1 MPNGIPTVDNA
12 IDTGILTDRI
22 ANLELYIS
30 QTLVPALNSG
40 QVPTGS
46 IMPWAANSN
55 LPTGFLLCNGASVS
69 RTTYAALFDVIGTA
83 FGTASGSTFN
93 LPDFQ
98 GRFLRGRDNS
108 AGRDPEA
115 ASRTA
120 QNTGGATGDN
130 VGSVQSA
137 NISKHSHHSPVVN
150 SSSLSSSTNMAL
162 MNGTSSP
169 AADNGIFGT
178 STYQPSS
185 SGTYNGSHLFSTF
198 TKMTG
203 SLPFGASFIH
213 TGTQINETS
222 ETSGDTHP
230 KNSYVNFI
238 IKYTANVSL

>member
-12 IDTGILTDRI
+12 IDTGVLVDRV

-46 IMPWAANSN
+46 IMPWGANGS

-83 FGTASGSTFN
+83 FGTASGTTFN

-108 AGRDPEA
+108 AGRDPDA

-130 VGSVQSA
+130 VGSVQGA
-137 NISKHSHHSPVVN
+137 NISQHSHHSPVMNAPSN
-150 SSSLSSSTNMAL
+150 SGSNNIAVL
-162 MNGTSSP
+162 NGYSSP
-169 AADNGIFGT
+169 TSDNGIFGT

-185 SGTYNGSHLFSTF
+185 SGNYNATVTYSNLSRL
-198 TKMTG
+198 TG
-203 SLPFGASFIH
+203 SLPLAVSLIH
-213 TGTQINETS
+213 TGKQINETS
-222 ETSGDTHP
+222 ESSGDTRP

>member
-12 IDTGILTDRI
+12 IDTGILIDRV

-46 IMPWAANSN
+46 IMPWAANGN

-69 RTTYAALFDVIGTA
+69 RTTYSDLFNVIGTA
-83 FGTASGSTFN
+83 FGTASGTTFN

-108 AGRDPEA
+108 AGRDDTA

-120 QNTGGATGDN
+120 QSTGGATGDN
-130 VGSVQSA
+130 VGSVQ
-137 NISKHSHHSPVVN
+137 NDFVYDHSHTTPIVYSASASATNNIILVNGQSTPIAEPGRFSTGAYN
-150 SSSLSSSTNMAL
+150 SSGNAKSNAIYSPTKVNYDGQAISFVNTGVTPKEISRTN
-162 MNGTSSP
+162 
-169 AADNGIFGT
+169 
-178 STYQPSS
+178 
-185 SGTYNGSHLFSTF
+185 
-198 TKMTG
+198 
-203 SLPFGASFIH
+203 
-213 TGTQINETS
+213 
-222 ETSGDTHP
+222 GDTHP

>member
-12 IDTGILTDRI
+12 IDTGILIDRV

-46 IMPWAANSN
+46 IMPWSANGS

-69 RTTYAALFDVIGTA
+69 RTTYADLFNVIGTA
-83 FGTASGSTFN
+83 FGTASGTTFN

-108 AGRDPEA
+108 AGRDPDA

-130 VGSVQSA
+130 VGSVQ
-137 NISKHSHHSPVVN
+137 
-150 SSSLSSSTNMAL
+150 
-162 MNGTSSP
+162 
-169 AADNGIFGT
+169 GT
-178 STYQPSS
+178 STESHKHVTANVSAGAADAQLYFTINNTWPHGTTTVNSQTLNAVARGSTTTGNYAFLNTGDVNS
-185 SGTYNGSHLFSTF
+185 QSGESR
-198 TKMTG
+198 
-203 SLPFGASFIH
+203 PV
-213 TGTQINETS
+213 
-222 ETSGDTHP
+222 
-230 KNSYVNFI
+230 NSYVNFI

>member
-12 IDTGILTDRI
+12 IDTGILIDRV

-46 IMPWAANSN
+46 IMPWAANGN

-69 RTTYAALFDVIGTA
+69 RTTYSALFDVIGTA
-83 FGTASGSTFN
+83 FGTASGTTFN

-108 AGRDPEA
+108 AGRDPDA

-130 VGSVQSA
+130 VGSVQETRTQEH
-137 NISKHSHHSPVVN
+137 KHVSPVVVRGSIDGN
-150 SSSLSSSTNMAL
+150 LYHVGGEWPHGSSTVSGQSYNYVGRA
-162 MNGTSSP
+162 GTS
-169 AADNGIFGT
+169 A
-178 STYQPSS
+178 ST
-185 SGTYNGSHLFSTF
+185 G
-198 TKMTG
+198 
-203 SLPFGASFIH
+203 PFWH
-213 TGTQINETS
+213 
-222 ETSGDTHP
+222 TSGIIDTSQESRP
-230 KNSYVNFI
+230 INSYVNFI

>member
-12 IDTGILTDRI
+12 IDTGILIDRV

-46 IMPWAANSN
+46 IMPWAANGN
-55 LPTGFLLCNGASVS
+55 LPTGFLRCNGASVS
-69 RTTYAALFDVIGTA
+69 RTTYADLFNVIGTA
-83 FGTASGSTFN
+83 FGTASGTTFN

-108 AGRDPEA
+108 AGRDPDA

-130 VGSVQSA
+130 VGSVQGDELKTHRH
-137 NISKHSHHSPVVN
+137 I
-150 SSSLSSSTNMAL
+150 
-162 MNGTSSP
+162 GTTI
-169 AADNGIFGT
+169 N
-178 STYQPSS
+178 
-185 SGTYNGSHLFSTF
+185 
-198 TKMTG
+198 TG
-203 SLPFGASFIH
+203 SADGNLYHPDGSLWPYSFSSVSGQRPKVVVSTATGSVGAYGF
-213 TGTQINETS
+213 NNTS
-222 ETSGDTHP
+222 DPISESGESRP
-230 KNSYVNFI
+230 VNSYVNFI

>member
-12 IDTGILTDRI
+12 IDTGILIDRV

-46 IMPWAANSN
+46 IMPWAANGN

-69 RTTYAALFDVIGTA
+69 RTTYADLFNVIGTA

-108 AGRDPEA
+108 AGRDPDA

-130 VGSVQSA
+130 VGSVQDSSIKQHYHGTPIHA
-137 NISKHSHHSPVVN
+137 SYPNNFTRIFDNTNWDNVFSRINVGSSLPVTQKVASSN
-150 SSSLSSSTNMAL
+150 SSDGNQSTTM
-162 MNGTSSP
+162 
-169 AADNGIFGT
+169 
-178 STYQPSS
+178 STTGVINA
-185 SGTYNGSHLFSTF
+185 SGESR
-198 TKMTG
+198 
-203 SLPFGASFIH
+203 PI
-213 TGTQINETS
+213 
-222 ETSGDTHP
+222 
-230 KNSYVNFI
+230 NSYVNFI

>member
-12 IDTGILTDRI
+12 IDTGILIDRV

-46 IMPWAANSN
+46 IMPWAANGS

-69 RTTYAALFDVIGTA
+69 RTTYADLFNVIGTA
-83 FGTASGSTFN
+83 FGTASGTTFN

-108 AGRDPEA
+108 AGRDPDA

-130 VGSVQSA
+130 VGSVQDYTVQDHQHSTSVA
-137 NISKHSHHSPVVN
+137 NVTSTPTLYVHQDADFNAVYGTTAIFSTAKISKGVAMPGGG
-150 SSSLSSSTNMAL
+150 SSTFGRNTTGISVL
-162 MNGTSSP
+162 NP
-169 AADNGIFGT
+169 ASVPN
-178 STYQPSS
+178 
-185 SGTYNGSHLFSTF
+185 
-198 TKMTG
+198 
-203 SLPFGASFIH
+203 LPTA
-213 TGTQINETS
+213 TTPTDETR
-222 ETSGDTHP
+222 P
-230 KNSYVNFI
+230 LNSAVNFI

>member
-12 IDTGILTDRI
+12 IDTGILVDRV

-46 IMPWAANSN
+46 IMPWAANGS

-69 RTTYAALFDVIGTA
+69 RTTYSALFDVIGTA
-83 FGTASGSTFN
+83 FGTASGTTFN

-108 AGRDPEA
+108 AGRDPDA

-130 VGSVQSA
+130 VGSVQVDEF
-137 NISKHSHHSPVVN
+137 KSHFHTQVAAR
-150 SSSLSSSTNMAL
+150 SSIGGTAMG
-162 MNGTSSP
+162 NGFE
-169 AADNGIFGT
+169 AAPN
-178 STYQPSS
+178 
-185 SGTYNGSHLFSTF
+185 
-198 TKMTG
+198 TG
-203 SLPFGASFIH
+203 D
-213 TGTQINETS
+213 TGNAGGNETR
-222 ETSGDTHP
+222 P

>member
-12 IDTGILTDRI
+12 IDTGILIDRV

-46 IMPWAANSN
+46 IMPWAANGS

-69 RTTYAALFDVIGTA
+69 RTTYSALFDVIGTA

-108 AGRDPEA
+108 AGRDPDA

-130 VGSVQSA
+130 VGSVQGFTIQDHQHATIIANSA
-137 NISKHSHHSPVVN
+137 GAIYAHRDANWTSFGTPQIFSTGQTTDYASITGQGNSTGGKNTTGITQLNPASVPNLPTATTPTDETRPVN
-150 SSSLSSSTNMAL
+150 SA
-162 MNGTSSP
+162 
-169 AADNGIFGT
+169 
-178 STYQPSS
+178 
-185 SGTYNGSHLFSTF
+185 
-198 TKMTG
+198 
-203 SLPFGASFIH
+203 
-213 TGTQINETS
+213 
-222 ETSGDTHP
+222 
-230 KNSYVNFI
+230 VNFI
-238 IKYTANVSL
+238 IKYTASVSL

>member
-12 IDTGILTDRI
+12 IDTGILIDRV

-46 IMPWAANSN
+46 IMPWAANGN

-69 RTTYAALFDVIGTA
+69 RTTYADLFNVIGTA
-83 FGTASGSTFN
+83 FGTASASTFN

-108 AGRDPEA
+108 AGRDPDA
-115 ASRTA
+115 ATRTA

-130 VGSVQSA
+130 VGSVQATSVADHKHESA
-137 NISKHSHHSPVVN
+137 VG
-150 SSSLSSSTNMAL
+150 ST
-162 MNGTSSP
+162 TS
-169 AADNGIFGT
+169 GFGT
-178 STYQPSS
+178 FALPEASTWPHGSGPANRPFYRAGSS
-185 SGTYNGSHLFSTF
+185 I
-198 TKMTG
+198 
-203 SLPFGASFIH
+203 GALVN
-213 TGTQINETS
+213 TPPYLTS
-222 ETSGDTHP
+222 NPDSNTIGHESRP
-230 KNSYVNFI
+230 INSYVNFI

>member
-12 IDTGILTDRI
+12 IDTGILIDRV

-46 IMPWAANSN
+46 IMPWAANGS

-69 RTTYAALFDVIGTA
+69 RTTYSALFDVIGTA
-83 FGTASGSTFN
+83 FGTASGTTFN

-108 AGRDPEA
+108 AGRDPGA

-130 VGSVQSA
+130 VGSVQTTSIA
-137 NISKHSHHSPVVN
+137 DHKHEAPVGA
-150 SSSLSSSTNMAL
+150 T
-162 MNGTSSP
+162 TSSYGAFALP
-169 AADNGIFGT
+169 EDSTWPHGT
-178 STYQPSS
+178 GPVNRAF
-185 SGTYNGSHLFSTF
+185 YNVAGSI
-198 TKMTG
+198 G
-203 SLPFGASFIH
+203 SQVNTNPYL
-213 TGTQINETS
+213 TS
-222 ETSGDTHP
+222 NPDSNSISYESRP
-230 KNSYVNFI
+230 VNSYVNFI

>member
-12 IDTGILTDRI
+12 IDTGILIDRV

-40 QVPTGS
+40 QVPCGS
-46 IMPWAANSN
+46 IMPWSANGS

-69 RTTYAALFDVIGTA
+69 RTTYADLFNVIGTA
-83 FGTASGSTFN
+83 FGTASGTTFN

-108 AGRDPEA
+108 AGRDPDA

-130 VGSVQSA
+130 VGSVQSFTIQDHMHA
-137 NISKHSHHSPVVN
+137 AIVSD
-150 SSSLSSSTNMAL
+150 ST
-162 MNGTSSP
+162 GV
-169 AADNGIFGT
+169 GIYAHED
-178 STYQPSS
+178 STW
-185 SGTYNGSHLFSTF
+185 
-198 TKMTG
+198 
-203 SLPFGASFIH
+203 PFGA
-213 TGTQINETS
+213 TQIYATGQNTNAVYRS
-222 ETSGDTHP
+222 ATGFSGSSRNTSGITELNPSSVPNLPTPTTPTDETRP
-230 KNSYVNFI
+230 INSAVNFI

>member
-46 IMPWAANSN
+46 IMPWSANGS

-83 FGTASGSTFN
+83 FGTASGTTFN

-108 AGRDPEA
+108 AGRDPDA

-130 VGSVQSA
+130 VGSVQGFTIQDHQHATNIDGVSTTQAYFYTNSDFDFGYSQVHSA
-137 NISKHSHHSPVVN
+137 AANSYPASLGAAGAGLYSRNTTGISVINPSSVPNLPTPTTPTDETRPVN
-150 SSSLSSSTNMAL
+150 SA
-162 MNGTSSP
+162 
-169 AADNGIFGT
+169 
-178 STYQPSS
+178 
-185 SGTYNGSHLFSTF
+185 
-198 TKMTG
+198 
-203 SLPFGASFIH
+203 
-213 TGTQINETS
+213 
-222 ETSGDTHP
+222 
-230 KNSYVNFI
+230 VNFI

>member
-12 IDTGILTDRI
+12 IDTGILIDRV

-46 IMPWAANSN
+46 IMPWGANGS

-83 FGTASGSTFN
+83 FGTASGTTFN

-108 AGRDPEA
+108 AGRDPDA

-130 VGSVQSA
+130 VGSVQTTKTQDHKHATPGVGRATGDA
-137 NISKHSHHSPVVN
+137 NLYHVANTWPYGTT
-150 SSSLSSSTNMAL
+150 SL
-162 MNGTSSP
+162 
-169 AADNGIFGT
+169 DNQNINYIPGSGT
-178 STYQPSS
+178 STTTITVYKS
-185 SGTYNGSHLFSTF
+185 SGT
-198 TKMTG
+198 
-203 SLPFGASFIH
+203 ID
-213 TGTQINETS
+213 TS
-222 ETSGDTHP
+222 DESRP
-230 KNSYVNFI
+230 INSYVNFI
-238 IKYTANVSL
+238 IKYSANVSL

>member
-12 IDTGILTDRI
+12 IDTGVLIDRV

-46 IMPWAANSN
+46 IMPWSANGN

-69 RTTYAALFDVIGTA
+69 RTTYSALFDVIGTA
-83 FGTASGSTFN
+83 FGTASGTTFN

-108 AGRDPEA
+108 AGRDPDA

-130 VGSVQSA
+130 VGSVQGFTIQDHQHAESIQSA
-137 NISKHSHHSPVVN
+137 NGNAFLHKNSSYNYYDAATIFSSAQETTTLTGSGTGNASGARNTTGITVLSPSSVPNLPTPTTPTDETRPVN
-150 SSSLSSSTNMAL
+150 SA
-162 MNGTSSP
+162 
-169 AADNGIFGT
+169 
-178 STYQPSS
+178 
-185 SGTYNGSHLFSTF
+185 
-198 TKMTG
+198 
-203 SLPFGASFIH
+203 
-213 TGTQINETS
+213 
-222 ETSGDTHP
+222 
-230 KNSYVNFI
+230 VNFI

>member
-46 IMPWAANSN
+46 IMPWAANGS

-69 RTTYAALFDVIGTA
+69 RTTYSALFDVIGTA
-83 FGTASGSTFN
+83 FGTASGTTFN

-108 AGRDPEA
+108 AGRDPDA

-130 VGSVQSA
+130 VGSVQTDELKTHRHIGTTVNTGSGDGNVYQPDGSLWPYSYSFLTGQRIKSA
-137 NISKHSHHSPVVN
+137 V
-150 SSSLSSSTNMAL
+150 T
-162 MNGTSSP
+162 
-169 AADNGIFGT
+169 T
-178 STYQPSS
+178 ST
-185 SGTYNGSHLFSTF
+185 SGVTTYGFN
-198 TKMTG
+198 
-203 SLPFGASFIH
+203 
-213 TGTQINETS
+213 NTS
-222 ETSGDTHP
+222 EPISESGESRP
-230 KNSYVNFI
+230 INSYVNFI

>member
-40 QVPTGS
+40 QVPCGS
-46 IMPWAANSN
+46 IMPWSSN
-55 LPTGFLLCNGASVS
+55 GSLPTGFLLCNGASVS
-69 RTTYAALFDVIGTA
+69 RTTYADLFNVIGTA

-108 AGRDPEA
+108 AGRDPDA

-130 VGSVQSA
+130 VGSIQSGS
-137 NISKHSHHSPVVN
+137 ISEHYHGSPVHGAESN
-150 SSSLSSSTNMAL
+150 NFHFIYESNDWRNNYPDLSVPSMTVHRYQAAANVSIGDRANTRST
-162 MNGTSSP
+162 
-169 AADNGIFGT
+169 
-178 STYQPSS
+178 
-185 SGTYNGSHLFSTF
+185 
-198 TKMTG
+198 TG
-203 SLPFGASFIH
+203 KL
-213 TGTQINETS
+213 S
-222 ETSGDTHP
+222 ESGDNRP
-230 KNSYVNFI
+230 INSYVNFI

>member
-12 IDTGILTDRI
+12 IDTGILIDRV

-46 IMPWAANSN
+46 IMPWAANGS

-83 FGTASGSTFN
+83 FGTASGTTFN

-108 AGRDPEA
+108 AGRDPDS

-130 VGSVQSA
+130 VGSVQGSEFY
-137 NISKHSHHSPVVN
+137 NHRHSISGTLSGAVN
-150 SSSLSSSTNMAL
+150 DLFGGS
-162 MNGTSSP
+162 
-169 AADNGIFGT
+169 AADFGLDNVYNSGSSNIFTAFMEAVG
-178 STYQPSS
+178 
-185 SGTYNGSHLFSTF
+185 G
-198 TKMTG
+198 
-203 SLPFGASFIH
+203 
-213 TGTQINETS
+213 NETR
-222 ETSGDTHP
+222 P
-230 KNSYVNFI
+230 INSYVNFI

>member
-12 IDTGILTDRI
+12 IDTGILIDRV

-46 IMPWAANSN
+46 IMPWAANGS

-69 RTTYAALFDVIGTA
+69 RTTYADLFNVIGTA
-83 FGTASGSTFN
+83 FGTASGTTFN

-108 AGRDPEA
+108 AGRDPDA
-115 ASRTA
+115 ATRTA

-130 VGSVQSA
+130 VGSVQGFTIQDHMHASILANTIATGIYAHTDTTWPFGNATIFTSSTGTNYATVDGNGSTSA
-137 NISKHSHHSPVVN
+137 SKNTSGITELNPSSVPNLPTPTTPTDETRPVN
-150 SSSLSSSTNMAL
+150 SA
-162 MNGTSSP
+162 
-169 AADNGIFGT
+169 
-178 STYQPSS
+178 
-185 SGTYNGSHLFSTF
+185 
-198 TKMTG
+198 
-203 SLPFGASFIH
+203 
-213 TGTQINETS
+213 
-222 ETSGDTHP
+222 
-230 KNSYVNFI
+230 VNFI

>member
-12 IDTGILTDRI
+12 IDTGILIDRV

-46 IMPWAANSN
+46 IMPWAANGS

-69 RTTYAALFDVIGTA
+69 RTTYADLFNVIGTA
-83 FGTASGSTFN
+83 FGTASGTTFN

-108 AGRDPEA
+108 AGRDPDA

-130 VGSVQSA
+130 VGSVQGDELKTHKHIGTTLNTASGDI
-137 NISKHSHHSPVVN
+137 NIYQPDGSLWPN
-150 SSSLSSSTNMAL
+150 SSTSVTNQRLKAVAST
-162 MNGTSSP
+162 GT
-169 AADNGIFGT
+169 T
-178 STYQPSS
+178 ST
-185 SGTYNGSHLFSTF
+185 GTYSFS
-198 TKMTG
+198 
-203 SLPFGASFIH
+203 
-213 TGTQINETS
+213 NTS
-222 ETSGDTHP
+222 DPISESGESRP
-230 KNSYVNFI
+230 INSYVNFI

>member
-12 IDTGILTDRI
+12 IDTGILIDRV

-46 IMPWAANSN
+46 IMPWSANNN

-83 FGTASGSTFN
+83 FGTASGTTFN

-108 AGRDPEA
+108 AGRDPDA
-115 ASRTA
+115 SSRTA

-130 VGSVQSA
+130 VGSVQA
-137 NISKHSHHSPVVN
+137 DAFQYHIHKGRFAKNGSPVFGDSYALSYASASAYSQNFYNTLYKSEENGNYGSEPNIKAESGSAAKTSNNETRPVN
-150 SSSLSSSTNMAL
+150 SA
-162 MNGTSSP
+162 
-169 AADNGIFGT
+169 
-178 STYQPSS
+178 
-185 SGTYNGSHLFSTF
+185 
-198 TKMTG
+198 
-203 SLPFGASFIH
+203 
-213 TGTQINETS
+213 
-222 ETSGDTHP
+222 
-230 KNSYVNFI
+230 VNFI

>member
-12 IDTGILTDRI
+12 IDTGILIDRV

-46 IMPWAANSN
+46 IMPWAANGN

-69 RTTYAALFDVIGTA
+69 RTTYADLFNVIGTA
-83 FGTASGSTFN
+83 FGTASGTTFN

-108 AGRDPEA
+108 AGRDPDA
-115 ASRTA
+115 ATRTA

-130 VGSVQSA
+130 VGSVQGTTTEDH
-137 NISKHSHHSPVVN
+137 KHVTPVVSTGPTDPVLYYAQSVTWPGGSTALTSQALN
-150 SSSLSSSTNMAL
+150 SVTKT
-162 MNGTSSP
+162 GT
-169 AADNGIFGT
+169 A
-178 STYQPSS
+178 S
-185 SGTYNGSHLFSTF
+185 SGTYAFFN
-198 TKMTG
+198 TG
-203 SLPFGASFIH
+203 NVISK
-213 TGTQINETS
+213 
-222 ETSGDTHP
+222 SGESRP
-230 KNSYVNFI
+230 VNSYVNFI

>member
-12 IDTGILTDRI
+12 IDTGILIDRV

-46 IMPWAANSN
+46 IMPWAANGN

-69 RTTYAALFDVIGTA
+69 RTTYADLFNVIGTA
-83 FGTASGSTFN
+83 FGTASGGTFN

-108 AGRDPEA
+108 AGRDPDA

-130 VGSVQSA
+130 VGSVQTTA
-137 NISKHSHHSPVVN
+137 TENHKHVTPVV
-150 SSSLSSSTNMAL
+150 SISSTDGAL
-162 MNGTSSP
+162 YFAQNDTWPYGTSAESSQTLSNVNR
-169 AADNGIFGT
+169 DGT
-178 STYQPSS
+178 NPS
-185 SGTYNGSHLFSTF
+185 GSYAYFN
-198 TKMTG
+198 TG
-203 SLPFGASFIH
+203 NINNK
-213 TGTQINETS
+213 TGESRPI
-222 ETSGDTHP
+222 
-230 KNSYVNFI
+230 NSYVNFI

>member
-12 IDTGILTDRI
+12 IDTGILIDRV

-46 IMPWAANSN
+46 IMPWAANGN

-69 RTTYAALFDVIGTA
+69 RTTYADLFNVIGTA

-108 AGRDPEA
+108 AGRDPDA

-130 VGSVQSA
+130 VGSVQTAAFASHTHTFGDTYAGGPGA
-137 NISKHSHHSPVVN
+137 NATFNDWSGSSGGSGNTIARSPG
-150 SSSLSSSTNMAL
+150 STNQ
-162 MNGTSSP
+162 
-169 AADNGIFGT
+169 AA
-178 STYQPSS
+178 STIL
-185 SGTYNGSHLFSTF
+185 N
-198 TKMTG
+198 TG
-203 SLPFGASFIH
+203 G
-213 TGTQINETS
+213 NETR
-222 ETSGDTHP
+222 P
-230 KNSYVNFI
+230 INSYVNFI

>member
-12 IDTGILTDRI
+12 IDTGILIDRV

-46 IMPWAANSN
+46 IMPWAANGS

-69 RTTYAALFDVIGTA
+69 RTTYADLFNVIGTA
-83 FGTASGSTFN
+83 FGTASGTTFN

-108 AGRDPEA
+108 AGRDPDA
-115 ASRTA
+115 SSRTA

-130 VGSVQSA
+130 VGSVQGFTIQDHQHATIIANSA
-137 NISKHSHHSPVVN
+137 GAIYAHRDANWTGFGTPQIFSTGQTTDYAAISGQGNSTGGKNTTGITTLNPASVPNLPTATTPTDETRPVN
-150 SSSLSSSTNMAL
+150 SA
-162 MNGTSSP
+162 
-169 AADNGIFGT
+169 
-178 STYQPSS
+178 
-185 SGTYNGSHLFSTF
+185 
-198 TKMTG
+198 
-203 SLPFGASFIH
+203 
-213 TGTQINETS
+213 
-222 ETSGDTHP
+222 
-230 KNSYVNFI
+230 VNFI

>member
-46 IMPWAANSN
+46 IMPWSANGS

-69 RTTYAALFDVIGTA
+69 RTTYSALFDVIGTA

-98 GRFLRGRDNS
+98 GRFLRGWDNS
-108 AGRDPEA
+108 AGRDPDA

-130 VGSVQSA
+130 VGSVQGTRTQEH
-137 NISKHSHHSPVVN
+137 KHSSPVGATSASYNAFALPIDTSWPYGQEGTSTFYNVAGGIGT
-150 SSSLSSSTNMAL
+150 SVSTAAYLTSPQVTSSLSQESR
-162 MNGTSSP
+162 P
-169 AADNGIFGT
+169 V
-178 STYQPSS
+178 
-185 SGTYNGSHLFSTF
+185 
-198 TKMTG
+198 
-203 SLPFGASFIH
+203 
-213 TGTQINETS
+213 
-222 ETSGDTHP
+222 
-230 KNSYVNFI
+230 NSYVNFI

>member
-46 IMPWAANSN
+46 IMPWAANGN

-69 RTTYAALFDVIGTA
+69 RTTYSDLFNVIGTA
-83 FGTASGSTFN
+83 FGTASGTTFN

-108 AGRDPEA
+108 AGRDPDA

-130 VGSVQSA
+130 VGSVQGYGVQDHTHVTSVEGGGGGTNALYENAGWPWGTISSILSTVTNA
-137 NISKHSHHSPVVN
+137 NIVNRDGFGGSVSGMSTTGIVNDNPSSIPDLPTPKTNVDETRPVN
-150 SSSLSSSTNMAL
+150 SA
-162 MNGTSSP
+162 
-169 AADNGIFGT
+169 
-178 STYQPSS
+178 
-185 SGTYNGSHLFSTF
+185 
-198 TKMTG
+198 
-203 SLPFGASFIH
+203 
-213 TGTQINETS
+213 
-222 ETSGDTHP
+222 
-230 KNSYVNFI
+230 VNFI

>member
-12 IDTGILTDRI
+12 IDTGILVDRV

-46 IMPWAANSN
+46 IMPWSANGS

-69 RTTYAALFDVIGTA
+69 RTTYADLFDVIGTA
-83 FGTASGSTFN
+83 FGTASGTTFN

-108 AGRDPEA
+108 AGRDPDA

-130 VGSVQSA
+130 VGSVQGT
-137 NISKHSHHSPVVN
+137 KTQEHSHLTPVVAR
-150 SSSLSSSTNMAL
+150 S
-162 MNGTSSP
+162 
-169 AADNGIFGT
+169 AADANLYHLANTWPYSTTTVNGQSINYVTRDGT
-178 STYQPSS
+178 STTDLTVYHT
-185 SGTYNGSHLFSTF
+185 SG
-198 TKMTG
+198 
-203 SLPFGASFIH
+203 I
-213 TGTQINETS
+213 INETDES
-222 ETSGDTHP
+222 RP
-230 KNSYVNFI
+230 INSYVNFI

>member
-46 IMPWAANSN
+46 IMPWAANGS

-69 RTTYAALFDVIGTA
+69 RTTYADLFNVIGTA
-83 FGTASGSTFN
+83 FGTASGTTFN

-108 AGRDPEA
+108 AGRDPDA

-130 VGSVQSA
+130 VGSVQGFTIQDHQHATNIA
-137 NISKHSHHSPVVN
+137 NILKVTGGGIYGFQDSDWSYGATIAF
-150 SSSLSSSTNMAL
+150 SSSKASARSGYDGDGSATAGRN
-162 MNGTSSP
+162 TT
-169 AADNGIFGT
+169 GI
-178 STYQPSS
+178 SVLNPSS
-185 SGTYNGSHLFSTF
+185 VPN
-198 TKMTG
+198 
-203 SLPFGASFIH
+203 LPTATTPTDETRPINSF
-213 TGTQINETS
+213 
-222 ETSGDTHP
+222 
-230 KNSYVNFI
+230 VNFI

>member
-12 IDTGILTDRI
+12 IDTGILIDRV

-46 IMPWAANSN
+46 IMPWAANGS

-69 RTTYAALFDVIGTA
+69 RTTYSALFDVIGTA
-83 FGTASGSTFN
+83 FGTASGTTFN

-108 AGRDPEA
+108 AGRDPDA

-130 VGSVQSA
+130 VGSVQGA
-137 NISKHSHHSPVVN
+137 NLSSHRHGTPIHSTFIGVSNFLYTFTTDWDSNFSRITTPSLPVTRKDA
-150 SSSLSSSTNMAL
+150 SSSSSDGNQTTAMST
-162 MNGTSSP
+162 TD
-169 AADNGIFGT
+169 AANV
-178 STYQPSS
+178 
-185 SGTYNGSHLFSTF
+185 
-198 TKMTG
+198 
-203 SLPFGASFIH
+203 
-213 TGTQINETS
+213 
-222 ETSGDTHP
+222 SGDNRP
-230 KNSYVNFI
+230 VNSYVNFI

>member
-12 IDTGILTDRI
+12 IDTGILIDRV

-46 IMPWAANSN
+46 IMPWSANSN

-69 RTTYAALFDVIGTA
+69 RTTYSALFDVIGTA
-83 FGTASGSTFN
+83 FGTASGTTFN

-108 AGRDPEA
+108 AGRDPDA
-115 ASRTA
+115 SSRTA

-130 VGSVQSA
+130 VGSVQGYTIQDHMHASIVA
-137 NISKHSHHSPVVN
+137 NNVSNGLYIHRDSNWSWGKVATFATSQTTDYSTVSGQGSN
-150 SSSLSSSTNMAL
+150 SSSSNT
-162 MNGTSSP
+162 T
-169 AADNGIFGT
+169 GIT
-178 STYQPSS
+178 ELNPS
-185 SGTYNGSHLFSTF
+185 NVPN
-198 TKMTG
+198 
-203 SLPFGASFIH
+203 LPTA
-213 TGTQINETS
+213 TTPTDETR
-222 ETSGDTHP
+222 P
-230 KNSYVNFI
+230 VNSAVNFI